1 MWLAWEAAQL
11 MARPGSNTF
20 LPLSLTQARPA
31 PAYVPLPLRF
41 TRPSRGPGILCG
53 RGARPASTSAS
64 TRTSREGHHATLRYA
79 LLGDVLLG
87 D

>member
-31 PAYVPLPLRF
+31 PAYVPLPLPLRF
-41 TRPSRGPGILCG
+41 TRPA
-53 RGARPASTSAS
+53 RGAGDPLRPWWPAGVNV
-64 TRTSREGHHATLRYA
+64 R
-79 LLGDVLLG
+79 
-87 D
+87 